1 MQELLLLFLE
11 GRKDAEERIFFFFW
25 LKSISLIINPRPRM
39 AFANVKRWLGNT
51 FTSPSLSE
59 QFNFVFVSLLVFN
72 NEKYKNKIAS
82 PERQSFI

>member
-51 FTSPSLSE
+51 FTSPLPLRTI
-59 QFNFVFVSLLVFN
+59 QFCV
-72 NEKYKNKIAS
+72 
-82 PERQSFI
+82 RFIIGI